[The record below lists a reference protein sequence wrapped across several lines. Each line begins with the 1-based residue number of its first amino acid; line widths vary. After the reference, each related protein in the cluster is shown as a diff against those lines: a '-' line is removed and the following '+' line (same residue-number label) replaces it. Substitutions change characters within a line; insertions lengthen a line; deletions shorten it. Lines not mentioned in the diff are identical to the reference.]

1 MADNRP
7 EIGFIFE
14 VDDRASQKLD
24 RIADQMDRINRAQ
37 QGIAGGGA
45 RVGGLADQYRDGPT
59 AGSPSGGAAGGTA
72 TGQQQGFQ
80 YQQWSNDPDVRRMQ
94 QEADARMA
102 QERMRYANNQFV
114 GNTPYMQDIAKSPAF
129 SDRDFERELI
139 RHKEHLRE
147 IDERQMKNEKD
158 YNERRVG
165 RMKEWEQRE
174 ENRHVNQIKRDKIRV
189 QEFEDSQK
197 RLTKHMYGSNFLGE
211 FFAELGFVIFE
222 QFQQGVQEYAA
233 DIDAQGYEY
242 SGAGGELAGAR
253 RFQSRFGDFQRG
265 MGEAVVAVG
274 GALEDTFGTLFESG
288 ETTSQREFVEGLGR
302 TREEL
307 ERIAGI
313 DRTDGMS
320 ALSALLQQID
330 RDKLDPGALGAAVDE
345 LERLGTL
352 GLGSGPGG
360 VGLGHAQHAII
371 TGGLSELQNLSG
383 NMDWER
389 MILGGGTDP
398 AQLNQGGWADD
409 PRFQEARAEKW
420 LNLQTQMNEKR
431 YNPDSGDLDKYLG
444 QINNIARAMQE
455 AGLLTDQW
463 AGGTIALHAAIV
475 EATDDTKLADQVV
488 RDYTAAQEANNQ
500 RMVDAS
506 KVSAEATKEYDI
518 FTRGMKRGQDEILD
532 LDYAMMEFEKTIGNT
547 DNALKD
553 NTQTSRQFRE
563 EFELVSMALDAIP
576 VTEFDMMFKTFMND
590 GQIDEQELLQLI
602 EVDLASAIRNLPDQ
616 KDVLINLRINQYA
629 QAQQD
634 AMYAPYTAQL
644 AEQFGPMAGLLTGPL
659 AGQISGEDAFNM
671 ITSNTA
677 TQQERKY
684 GGGGSGSKKKT
695 ATQAWIEERTKLLQ
709 DGATIAE
716 VDALED
722 AFRSQYDKEAWE
734 KDYDQPGYLTAYD
747 YGVKQINERIEAEED
762 AATEQK
768 RVEEEGYEA
777 LGEIDKQ
784 IADLRVKA
792 AAHKDTLGATGGY
805 EGFLAQID
813 QLEEQKKLLEEQLD
827 QGTLTQET
835 LELIEEQAEFWAERN
850 YDALERSI
858 DKMNEMKEELKEKFD
873 ETIKALSTSQ
883 AMEMAGMGG
892 VKPDE
897 ISQEEWD
904 AAAFKNA
911 MVIEVGFAKASLM
924 EAERYGD
931 PAEIAKQK
939 KRLETAQEN
948 LNQANRE
955 LSEARLKAQ
964 RQDMTTDERV
974 RADLGEGFE
983 TSTAGQDLVRYFNPR
998 TGQWTHATATEA
1010 YIGSL
1015 GIDNNSEE
1023 AINIRRGINT
1033 ASREQGA
1040 DFTLGDSADASAEE
1054 ALAYWTQGQ
1063 SGSSSSDRSAGTTSV
1078 TINLGDGTT
1087 IESQTAEVI
1096 VEEQG

>member
-59 AGSPSGGAAGGTA
+59 AGSPSGGAAGGAA

-114 GNTPYMQDIAKSPAF
+114 GNTPYMQDIARSPAF
-129 SDRDFERELI
+129 SDRDFDRELI

-147 IDERQMKNEKD
+147 IEERQMKNEKD

-222 QFQQGVQEYAA
+222 QFQQGVQEYSAEV
-233 DIDAQGYEY
+233 DAEGFQY
-242 SGAGGELAGAR
+242 SGAGGELAAAR

-274 GALEDTFGTLFESG
+274 GALESTFGTLFESG

-330 RDKLDPGALGAAVDE
+330 KDKLDPGALGAAVDE
-345 LERLGTL
+345 LQRLGTL
-352 GLGSGPGG
+352 GLGSGPGA

-371 TGGLSELQNLSG
+371 TGGLGELQNLSE

-409 PRFQEARAEKW
+409 PRFREARADKW

-431 YNPDSGDLDKYLG
+431 YNPDSGDLDKYIG

-475 EATDDTKLADQVV
+475 EATDDTKLADRVV
-488 RDYTAAQEANNQ
+488 QDYTAAQEANNQ
-500 RMVDAS
+500 RMVDAA

-518 FTRGMKRGQDEILD
+518 FTRGMKRGQDEVLD

-547 DNALKD
+547 DNTLKD

-677 TQQERKY
+677 AQQERKY
-684 GGGGSGSKKKT
+684 GSGSGSKKKT

-734 KDYDQPGYLTAYD
+734 KDYDQPGYLTAFD
-747 YGVKQINERIEAEED
+747 YGVKQINDRIEAEED

-768 RVEEEGYEA
+768 RVQEEGYDA
-777 LGEIDKQ
+777 LADIDKQ
-784 IADLRVKA
+784 IADLRIKA
-792 AAHKDTLGATGGY
+792 AAHKDTLGTTGGY
-805 EGFLAQID
+805 DGFLAQID

-835 LELIEEQAEFWAERN
+835 LEMIEEQAEFWAERN

-858 DKMNEMKEELKEKFD
+858 DKVQEMKEELKEKFD
-873 ETIKALSTSQ
+873 ETIEALNTQ
-883 AMEMAGMGG
+883 AAIEAGQGQG
-892 VKPDE
+892 DKPEQMDE
-897 ISQEEWD
+897 DLWNATQLRNHFITEEAFAE
-904 AAAFKNA
+904 AAL
-911 MVIEVGFAKASLM
+911 E
-924 EAERYGD
+924 EATKFGD
-931 PAEIAKQK
+931 QAEIAKQQQ
-939 KRLETAQEN
+939 RLNRARSGLAKANAQIQTLTEKQEQEQ
-948 LNQANRE
+948 LTTQQRV
-955 LSEARLKAQ
+955 
-964 RQDMTTDERV
+964 RQDIGDDVQDSTNEGMVIYTDPE
-974 RADLGEGFE
+974 
-983 TSTAGQDLVRYFNPR
+983 
-998 TGQWTHATATEA
+998 TGQTIHTDPTNA
-1010 YIGSL
+1010 YIRGL
-1015 GIDNNSEE
+1015 GLDPNSEQ
-1023 AINIRRGINT
+1023 AASIRRGINT
-1033 ASREQGA
+1033 ASRNQGTE
-1040 DFTLGDSADASAEE
+1040 FTLGDSADASAEE
-1054 ALAYWTQGQ
+1054 ALQYWTQSQ
-1063 SGSSSSDRSAGTTSV
+1063 SSSMPSGDSASTTQV

-1087 IESQTAEVI
+1087 IQSSTAEVI

>member
-59 AGSPSGGAAGGTA
+59 AGSPSGGAAGGAA

-94 QEADARMA
+94 QESDARLA
-102 QERMRYANNQFV
+102 QERMRYANTQFAQ
-114 GNTPYMQDIAKSPAF
+114 NSPYLQDIAKSSAF
-129 SDRDFERELI
+129 SDRDFEREVI

-147 IDERQMKNEKD
+147 IEERQMKNEKD

-233 DIDAQGYEY
+233 EVDAEGFQY

-488 RDYTAAQEANNQ
+488 QDYTAAQEASNQ
-500 RMVDAS
+500 RMIDGA

-518 FTRGMKRGQDEILD
+518 FTRGMKRGQDEVLD

-547 DNALKD
+547 DKTLKD

-677 TQQERKY
+677 AQQEKKY
-684 GGGGSGSKKKT
+684 GSGSGSKKKT

-734 KDYDQPGYLTAYD
+734 KDYDQPGYLTAFD
-747 YGVKQINERIEAEED
+747 YGVKQINDRLEAEED

-768 RVEEEGYEA
+768 RVEEEGYETLA
-777 LGEIDKQ
+777 EIDKQ
-784 IADLRVKA
+784 IADLKIRGA
-792 AAHKDTLGATGGY
+792 ANKGMLEDYGAWEGYQAQSLRSWKNRNSYSKSTLEA
-805 EGFLAQID
+805 
-813 QLEEQKKLLEEQLD
+813 
-827 QGTLTQET
+827 GTLSADS
-835 LELIEEQAEFWAERN
+835 LEKIEEQSEFWAERN
-850 YDALERSI
+850 YDALERI
-858 DKMNEMKEELKEKFD
+858 TGKLQEMKEELKEKFD
-873 ETIKALSTSQ
+873 ETIKALSTSEAYGFLDGQ
-883 AMEMAGMGG
+883 EG
-892 VKPDE
+892 VK
-897 ISQEEWD
+897 SSGMRQKLWD
-904 AAAFKNA
+904 AMQWRN
-911 MVIEVGFAKASLM
+911 
-924 EAERYGD
+924 
-931 PAEIAKQK
+931 
-939 KRLETAQEN
+939 
-948 LNQANRE
+948 
-955 LSEARLKAQ
+955 
-964 RQDMTTDERV
+964 DMTE
-974 RADLGEGFE
+974 
-983 TSTAGQDLVRYFNPR
+983 
-998 TGQWTHATATEA
+998 
-1010 YIGSL
+1010 
-1015 GIDNNSEE
+1015 
-1023 AINIRRGINT
+1023 
-1033 ASREQGA
+1033 
-1040 DFTLGDSADASAEE
+1040 
-1054 ALAYWTQGQ
+1054 
-1063 SGSSSSDRSAGTTSV
+1063 
-1078 TINLGDGTT
+1078 
-1087 IESQTAEVI
+1087 
-1096 VEEQG
+1096 

>member
-102 QERMRYANNQFV
+102 QERMRYANNQFA
-114 GNTPYMQDIAKSPAF
+114 GNTPYMQDIARSPAF
-129 SDRDFERELI
+129 SDRDFDRELI

-147 IDERQMKNEKD
+147 IQEREMKNEKD

-174 ENRHVNQIKRDKIRV
+174 ENRHVNQIKRDRIRV

-222 QFQQGVQEYAA
+222 QFQQGVQEYSAEV
-233 DIDAQGYEY
+233 DAEGFQY
-242 SGAGGELAGAR
+242 SGAGGELAAAR
-253 RFQSRFGDFQRG
+253 RFQNRFGDFQRG

-274 GALEDTFGTLFESG
+274 GALESTFGTLFESG

-313 DRTDGMS
+313 DRTHGMS

-330 RDKLDPGALGAAVDE
+330 KDKLDPGALGAAVDE
-345 LERLGTL
+345 LQRLGTL
-352 GLGSGPGG
+352 GLSGPGA
-360 VGLGHAQHAII
+360 VGLGHAGYQII
-371 TGGLSELQNLSG
+371 TGGLDELQNLSE

-409 PRFQEARAEKW
+409 PRFREARAEKW

-431 YNPDSGDLDKYLG
+431 YNPDSGDLDKYIG
-444 QINNIARAMQE
+444 QIDNIARAMQE
-455 AGLLTDQW
+455 AGLLTDKW

-475 EATDDTKLADQVV
+475 ETTGDTKLADRVV
-488 RDYTAAQEANNQ
+488 QDYTAAQEANNQ
-500 RMVDAS
+500 RMVDAA

-518 FTRGMKRGQDEILD
+518 FTRGMKRGQDEVLD
-532 LDYAMMEFEKTIGNT
+532 LDYAMMEFEKTLGDNT
-547 DNALKD
+547 DQLKD
-553 NTQTSRQFRE
+553 NSRTSQEYRE
-563 EFELVSMALDAIP
+563 EIDQIRMSLGEFRLDSSDDLKVRLAAHLNGSIPLSPQDLDELDAKLRRLGEHDSKQ
-576 VTEFDMMFKTFMND
+576 VDMIYNFKMNY
-590 GQIDEQELLQLI
+590 
-602 EVDLASAIRNLPDQ
+602 SA
-616 KDVLINLRINQYA
+616 VGA
-629 QAQQD
+629 AE
-634 AMYAPYTAQL
+634 AQL
-644 AEQFGPMAGLLTGPL
+644 AGIGAGFGDPL
-659 AGQISGEDAFNM
+659 ADIGQSWMLNIGKTPTTNTSTGSGFGK
-671 ITSNTA
+671 SS
-677 TQQERKY
+677 
-684 GGGGSGSKKKT
+684 GSGSKKKT
-695 ATQAWIEERTKLLQ
+695 ADQAWAEEKAKLMQ
-709 DGATIAE
+709 SGATMAE
-716 VDALED
+716 VDALYG
-722 AFRSQYDKEAWE
+722 AFVQQYDKEAWE
-734 KDYDQPGYLTAYD
+734 KDYDQPGYLTAFD
-747 YGVKQINERIEAEED
+747 YGVKQINDRIEAEED

-784 IADLRVKA
+784 IADLRIKA
-792 AAHKDTLGATGGY
+792 AAHKDTLGTTGGY

-835 LELIEEQAEFWAERN
+835 LEMIEQQAEFWAERN

-858 DKMNEMKEELKEKFD
+858 DKMQEMKEELKEKFD
-873 ETIKALSTSQ
+873 KTIEALSTQQ
-883 AMEMAGMGG
+883 AFEAAGRGG
-892 VKPDE
+892 TKPDH
-897 ISQEEWD
+897 ISQELWD
-904 AAAFKNA
+904 AQSTTNA
-911 MVIEVGFAKASLM
+911 LIIEQGLAEASLQ
-924 EAERYGD
+924 AAKDYGD
-931 PAEIAKQK
+931 PAEIRKQQARYDTATK
-939 KRLETAQEN
+939 NLAQARQELHEAQKRSR
-948 LNQANRE
+948 RE
-955 LSEARLKAQ
+955 RL
-964 RQDMTTDERV
+964 TTDQRV
-974 RADLGEGFE
+974 EEDLGDTVGD
-983 TSTAGQDLVRYFNPR
+983 STAAEGLVTYTDPE
-998 TGQWTHATATEA
+998 TGETIHTTPINA
-1010 YIGSL
+1010 YIRST
-1015 GIDNNSEE
+1015 GITDLNSEDAITIRR
-1023 AINIRRGINT
+1023 AINFSSFHEG
-1033 ASREQGA
+1033 G
-1040 DFTLGDSADASAEE
+1040 DFELGDSADASAAD
-1054 ALAYWTQGQ
+1054 ALSYWQQIDEGYKKEGGGFDIST
-1063 SGSSSSDRSAGTTSV
+1063 V

-1087 IESQTAEVI
+1087 IQSNTAEVI

>member
-80 YQQWSNDPDVRRMQ
+80 YQQWSNDPEVRRMQ

-102 QERMRYANNQFV
+102 QERIRYANNQFA
-114 GNTPYMQDIAKSPAF
+114 GNTPYMQDIARSPAF
-129 SDRDFERELI
+129 SDRDFDRELI

-147 IDERQMKNEKD
+147 IQEREMKNEKD

-174 ENRHVNQIKRDKIRV
+174 ENRHVNQIKRDRIRV

-233 DIDAQGYEY
+233 DIDEEGFQY

-288 ETTSQREFVEGLGR
+288 ETTSQREFIEGIGR

-313 DRTDGMS
+313 ERTDGMS

-330 RDKLDPGALGAAVDE
+330 KDKLDPGALGAAVDE
-345 LERLGTL
+345 LQRLGTL
-352 GLGSGPGG
+352 GLSGPGA

-371 TGGLSELQNLSG
+371 TGGLDELQNLSE

-409 PRFQEARAEKW
+409 PRFREARAEKW

-431 YNPDSGDLDKYLG
+431 YNPDSGDLDKYIG
-444 QINNIARAMQE
+444 QIDNIARAMQE
-455 AGLLTDQW
+455 AGLLTDKW

-475 EATDDTKLADQVV
+475 EATGDTKLADRVV
-488 RDYTAAQEANNQ
+488 QDYTAAQEANNQ
-500 RMVDAS
+500 RMVDAA

-518 FTRGMKRGQDEILD
+518 FTRGMKRGQDEVLD
-532 LDYAMMEFEKTIGNT
+532 LDYAMMEFEKTLGGNT
-547 DNALKD
+547 NQLKD
-553 NTQTSRQFRE
+553 NSRSSQEYRE
-563 EFELVSMALDAIP
+563 EIDQIRMSLGEFRLDSSDDLKVRLAAHLNGSIPLSPQDLDELDAKLRRLGEHDSKQ
-576 VTEFDMMFKTFMND
+576 VDMIYNFKMNY
-590 GQIDEQELLQLI
+590 
-602 EVDLASAIRNLPDQ
+602 SA
-616 KDVLINLRINQYA
+616 VGA
-629 QAQQD
+629 AE
-634 AMYAPYTAQL
+634 AQL
-644 AEQFGPMAGLLTGPL
+644 AGIGAGFGDPL
-659 AGQISGEDAFNM
+659 ADIGQSWMLNIGKTPTTNTSTGSGFGK
-671 ITSNTA
+671 SS
-677 TQQERKY
+677 
-684 GGGGSGSKKKT
+684 GGGSKKKT
-695 ATQAWIEERTKLLQ
+695 ASQAWIEARAKLLQ
-709 DGATIAE
+709 SGATE
-716 VDALED
+716 VEVNDLEAAFKAQYGLED
-722 AFRSQYDKEAWE
+722 WEKTYDK
-734 KDYDQPGYLTAYD
+734 PGYLTAYD
-747 YGVKQINERIEAEED
+747 YGVKQINDRIEAEED

-768 RVEEEGYEA
+768 RVEEEGYESLA
-777 LGEIDKQ
+777 DIDRQ
-784 IADLRVKA
+784 LADLKVRGQA
-792 AAHKDTLGATGGY
+792 NRGMLEDYGAWEGY
-805 EGFLAQID
+805 QAQIEK
-813 QLEEQKKLLEEQLD
+813 LEEQKQLLEEQLEA
-827 QGTLTQET
+827 GTLTADS
-835 LELIEEQAEFWAERN
+835 LANIEEQSEFWAERN
-850 YDALERSI
+850 YDSLERI
-858 DKMNEMKEELKEKFD
+858 TGKLQELKEELKEKFD
-873 ETIKALSTSQ
+873 ETIKALNTKT
-883 AMEMAGMGG
+883 ALEFAGTAGVEKPAEM
-892 VKPDE
+892 
-897 ISQEEWD
+897 SHEEWQ
-904 AAAFKNA
+904 AQAVKNA
-911 MVIEVGFAKASLM
+911 MTMEMGFAQAALI
-924 EAERYGD
+924 EAEKFGD
-931 PAEIAKQK
+931 PKEIAKQR
-939 KRLETAQEN
+939 KRLEKAKEN
-948 LNQANRE
+948 LANAEAELSRIRERKNRE
-955 LSEARLKAQ
+955 EL
-964 RQDMTTDERV
+964 TTEERV
-974 RADLGEGFE
+974 RAELGDEFGDSE
-983 TSTAGQDLVRYFNPR
+983 ASENYVKYFNEQ
-998 TGQWTHATATEA
+998 TGQWTHTTPTNA

-1015 GIDNNSEE
+1015 GLDPNSQE

-1033 ASREQGA
+1033 ASRKEGG
-1040 DFTLGDSADASAEE
+1040 DFTLGDSADASAED
-1054 ALAYWTQGQ
+1054 ALKYWAEK
-1063 SGSSSSDRSAGTTSV
+1063 SGSGTSESEGSSVSSV
-1078 TINLGDGTT
+1078 TIVMGDGTT
-1087 IESQTAEVI
+1087 IQSQTAEVI